1 MSRDLPVLRDVSHAA
16 ERQDRHSLRG
26 EKALELARPGSS
38 HTTATP
44 MNLKLYLTIP
54 DQPDK
59 VIDLTRATLPC
70 VIGRD
75 SEVSQVVLPDSQS
88 SRAHC
93 SIDIEN
99 EEVMVEDMGS
109 RNGTWLNGQQ
119 LTRARAYHGDILKL
133 GRTHITFE
141 IGDNKPIDHMVG
153 QRLGGFDLQEVVG
166 RGRYGTVFKGHQV
179 NLGRHVAIKVLA
191 EEYRDDPERVQAFLT
206 EARRAGRL
214 NHPHLVQVHDV
225 CQVGEKYMLIMELMK
240 CSAADILRDHGPMD
254 DQTVIRVIQHMA
266 RALAYAESQRLVH
279 RDMKPDNI
287 LVNEEGLFKLA
298 DLGIAA
304 PIAENGVATQER
316 IFGSPHYVAPEQAR
330 GGAIDGRA
338 DLYSLGATA
347 WQLLTGKTVFQGSN
361 RQVVLAHINNDPD
374 DLEKLAPNAN
384 EDLVELI
391 EDLLEKEPDD
401 RGKNAAA
408 IAARADEIAKQPVR
422 AKGSPPKPR
431 GVKRVR
437 RRRRYRS

>member
-1 MSRDLPVLRDVSHAA
+1 
-16 ERQDRHSLRG
+16 
-26 EKALELARPGSS
+26 
-38 HTTATP
+38 

-54 DQPDK
+54 DQPTK
-59 VIDLTRATLPC
+59 VIDLTNATLPC

-93 SIDIEN
+93 SLDIEN
-99 EEVMVEDMGS
+99 EEVMIEDMGS
-109 RNGTWLNGQQ
+109 RNGSWLNGQPI
-119 LTRARAYHGDILKL
+119 TRARAYHGDILKL

-141 IGDNKPIDHMVG
+141 IGDNKPIDPLVG

-179 NLGRHVAIKVLA
+179 NLGRQVAIKVLA

-225 CQVGEKYMLIMELMK
+225 CQVADNYLLIMELMK
-240 CSAADILRDHGPMD
+240 GSTADILRDHGPLD
-254 DQTVIRVIQHMA
+254 VQQVVRLIQHIA
-266 RALAYAESQRLVH
+266 RALGYAESQRLVH
-279 RDMKPDNI
+279 RDVKPDNI
-287 LVNEEGLFKLA
+287 LMNEEGLFKLA

-304 PIAENGVATQER
+304 PIADNGVATQER

-330 GGAIDGRA
+330 GGDIDGRA
-338 DLYSLGATA
+338 DLYALGATA
-347 WQLLTGKTVFQGSN
+347 WHLLTGQTLFKGSN
-361 RQVVLAHINNDPD
+361 RQVVLAHINTDIE
-374 DLEKLAPNAN
+374 DLSKLAPNAP
-384 EDLVELI
+384 DELI
-391 EDLLEKEPDD
+391 ELIEELLEKNPDD
-401 RGKNAAA
+401 RPADANVV
-408 IAARADEIAKQPVR
+408 AARADEIAKMPVQP
-422 AKGSPPKPR
+422 KGSAPKGGRP
-431 GVKRVR
+431 VKRVR